1 MVIAVFNTEAN
12 VYANTRKNY
21 VVLFFFLKNID
32 IKL

>member
-21 VVLFFFLKNID
+21 VVLFFLKNID